1 MSKFL
6 DLIKKH
12 PIASLAIAVGA
23 VAIILSGSVFIG
35 SVVSYDKYSK
45 DYEDMKAKLLANT
58 PQLPE
63 NVLKDKE
70 FVEYDD

>member
-35 SVVSYDKYSK
+35 TAIQYDKYG
-45 DYEDMKAKLLANT
+45 
-58 PQLPE
+58 
-63 NVLKDKE
+63 KE
-70 FVEYDD
+70 